1 LLIDEGV
8 GMKKIQWALAVVFTA
23 MVGLVQAVTLPGP
36 VVNADW
42 LAANLNE
49 VQVIEVRTDLASY
62 LRNPEFDTD
71 KKTGKKFL
79 VEVGGHISNSSL
91 LDFKKVRVERLV
103 DGKKIKFLIPE
114 KADFEKLVQ
123 NLGINSGKPIVLV
136 PIGQDMSDIDEALRT
151 YWQFKVYGEDQV
163 AVLDGGIAGWLS
175 EGREYTTA
183 TSQKAPGNWAAKAF
197 RQELIASSDEVAA
210 ASKSGKPQLL
220 DARQPAQYLGL
231 AKRPDV
237 LTFGHIAGS
246 KELAPELLAK
256 PVNGA
261 LYFWS
266 KNTYD
271 ALMSANG
278 LSTKTPTI
286 SYCNTGHLA
295 SGGWFVMSELV
306 GNKSTKLYD
315 GSLYLWTLEGRPL
328 VGVPLN

>member
-1 LLIDEGV
+1 
-8 GMKKIQWALAVVFTA
+8 MKKIQWLLAFVLIS
-23 MVGLVQAVTLPGP
+23 LVSLAQAITLPGP
-36 VVNADW
+36 VVSADW
-42 LAANLNE
+42 LANNMSE

-62 LRNPEFDTD
+62 LRSPEFDTD

-79 VEVGGHISNSSL
+79 VEVGGHIANSTL

-103 DGKKIKFLIPE
+103 DGKKIKHLIPE

-123 NLGINSGKPIVLV
+123 SLGINSDKPIVLV

-151 YWQFKVYGEDQV
+151 YWSFKVYGEDQV

-175 EGREYTTA
+175 EGREFTIANSPKA
-183 TSQKAPGNWAAKAF
+183 TGNWVAKAE
-197 RQELIASSDEVAA
+197 RKELIASSNEVAA

-246 KELAPELLAK
+246 KELAPELLAR
-256 PVNGA
+256 PSNGA
-261 LYFWS
+261 LYFWQ
-266 KNTYD
+266 KKTYD
-271 ALMSANG
+271 ALLAANG
-278 LSTKTPTI
+278 LSSKGSTI
-286 SYCNTGHLA
+286 AYCNTGHLA

>member
-1 LLIDEGV
+1 
-8 GMKKIQWALAVVFTA
+8 MKKIQWLLAFALASL
-23 MVGLVQAVTLPGP
+23 VGLAQAISLPGP
-36 VVNADW
+36 VVSADW
-42 LAANLNE
+42 LTNNLLE
-49 VQVIEVRTDLASY
+49 VQVIEVRTDFASY
-62 LRNPEFDTD
+62 LKKPEFETD

-79 VEVGGHISNSSL
+79 VEVGGHITNSTL

-103 DGKKIKFLIPE
+103 DGKKIKLLIPE

-123 NLGINSGKPIVLV
+123 SLGINSDKPIVLV

-151 YWQFKVYGEDQV
+151 YWSFKVYGEDRV

-175 EGREYTTA
+175 EGREYTTINNP
-183 TSQKAPGNWAAKAF
+183 KAAGNWSANAYRK
-197 RQELIASSDEVAA
+197 ELIASSDEVAA
-210 ASKSGKPQLL
+210 ASKGGKPQLL

-237 LTFGHIAGS
+237 MTYGHIAGS

-256 PVNGA
+256 PSNGA
-261 LYFWS
+261 LYFWQ
-266 KNTYD
+266 KNTYE
-271 ALMSANG
+271 ALMAANG
-278 LSTKTPTI
+278 LSTQNPTI

-295 SGGWFVMSELV
+295 AGGWFVMSELV

>member
-1 LLIDEGV
+1 
-8 GMKKIQWALAVVFTA
+8 MKKIQWLLAFALTGLVS
-23 MVGLVQAVTLPGP
+23 LVQAITLPGP
-36 VVNADW
+36 VVSADW
-42 LAANLNE
+42 LSNNLSD

-79 VEVGGHISNSSL
+79 VEVGGHITNSTL

-123 NLGINSGKPIVLV
+123 SLGINSDKPIVLV
-136 PIGQDMSDIDEALRT
+136 PIGQDMSDIDEALRA
-151 YWQFKVYGEDQV
+151 YWSFKVYGEDQV
-163 AVLDGGIAGWLS
+163 AVLDGGIAGWLG
-175 EGREYTTA
+175 EGREYVTTNA
-183 TSQKAPGNWAAKAF
+183 QKATGNWSAKAY
-197 RQELIASSDEVAA
+197 RKELIASSDDVAA
-210 ASKSGKPQLL
+210 ASKAGKPQLL

-256 PVNGA
+256 PSNGA
-261 LYFWS
+261 LYFWQ

-271 ALMSANG
+271 ALMAANG
-278 LSTKTPTI
+278 LSVKGPTI
-286 SYCNTGHLA
+286 AYCNTGHLA
-295 SGGWFVMSELV
+295 AGGWFVMSELV

>member
-1 LLIDEGV
+1 
-8 GMKKIQWALAVVFTA
+8 MKKIQWLLALVLIS
-23 MVGLVQAVTLPGP
+23 LVSLAQAITLPGP
-36 VVNADW
+36 VVSADW
-42 LAANLNE
+42 LANNMSE

-62 LRNPEFDTD
+62 LRSPEFDTD

-79 VEVGGHISNSSL
+79 VEVGGHIANSTL

-103 DGKKIKFLIPE
+103 DGKKIKHLIPE

-123 NLGINSGKPIVLV
+123 SLGINSDKPIVLV

-151 YWQFKVYGEDQV
+151 YWSFKVYGEDQV
-163 AVLDGGIAGWLS
+163 AVLDGGMAGWLS
-175 EGREYTTA
+175 EGREFTIANSPKA
-183 TSQKAPGNWAAKAF
+183 TGNWIAKAE
-197 RQELIASSDEVAA
+197 RKELIASSNEVAA

-246 KELAPELLAK
+246 KELAPELLAR
-256 PVNGA
+256 PSNGA
-261 LYFWS
+261 LYFWQ
-266 KNTYD
+266 KKTYD
-271 ALMSANG
+271 ALLAANG
-278 LSTKTPTI
+278 LSSKGPTI
-286 SYCNTGHLA
+286 AYCNTGHLA

>member
-1 LLIDEGV
+1 
-8 GMKKIQWALAVVFTA
+8 MKKIQLLLAFFLTGLVS
-23 MVGLVQAVTLPGP
+23 LVQAITLPGP
-36 VVNADW
+36 VVSADW
-42 LAANLNE
+42 LSNNLSD

-79 VEVGGHISNSSL
+79 VEVGGHITNSTL

-123 NLGINSGKPIVLV
+123 SLGINSDKPIVLV

-151 YWQFKVYGEDQV
+151 YWSFKVYGEDQV
-163 AVLDGGIAGWLS
+163 AVLDGGIAGWLG
-175 EGREYTTA
+175 EGREYVTTN
-183 TSQKAPGNWAAKAF
+183 TQKATGNWSAKAY
-197 RQELIASSDEVAA
+197 RKELIASSDDVAT
-210 ASKSGKPQLL
+210 ASKAGKPQLL

-256 PVNGA
+256 PSNGA
-261 LYFWS
+261 LYFWQ

-278 LSTKTPTI
+278 LSAKGPTI
-286 SYCNTGHLA
+286 AYCNTGHLA
-295 SGGWFVMSELV
+295 AGGWFVMSELV

>member
-1 LLIDEGV
+1 
-8 GMKKIQWALAVVFTA
+8 MKKIQWALALVLTSLVS
-23 MVGLVQAVTLPGP
+23 LVQALTLPGP
-36 VVNADW
+36 VVSADW
-42 LAANLNE
+42 LSNNLSD

-62 LRNPEFDTD
+62 VRNPEFDVD

-91 LDFKKVRVERLV
+91 LDFKKVRVERMV

-123 NLGINSGKPIVLV
+123 TLGINSDKPIILV

-151 YWQFKVYGEDQV
+151 YWSFKVYGEDQV
-163 AVLDGGIAGWLS
+163 AVLDGGIAGWLN
-175 EGREYTTA
+175 EGREFTTA
-183 TSQKAPGNWAAKAF
+183 NTQKPAGNWAAKAY
-197 RQELIASSDEVAA
+197 RKELIASSDDVAA
-210 ASKSGKPQLL
+210 ASKGGKPQLL

-237 LTFGHIAGS
+237 LTFGHISGS

-261 LYFWS
+261 LYFWL

-278 LSTKTPTI
+278 LSIKAPTI
-286 SYCNTGHLA
+286 AYCNTGHLA
-295 SGGWFVMSELV
+295 AGGWFVMSELV

>member
-1 LLIDEGV
+1 
-8 GMKKIQWALAVVFTA
+8 MKKIQWFLVITLAALTTLAHA
-23 MVGLVQAVTLPGP
+23 INLPGP
-36 VVNADW
+36 VVSADW
-42 LAANLNE
+42 LTNNMSE
-49 VQVIEVRTDLASY
+49 VQIIEVRTDLASY

-79 VEVGGHISNSSL
+79 VEVGGHITNSSL

-123 NLGINSGKPIVLV
+123 SLGINSDKPIILV

-151 YWQFKVYGEDQV
+151 YWSFKVYGEDQV

-175 EGREYTTA
+175 EGREFTTA
-183 TSQKAPGNWAAKAF
+183 SSQKTAGNWTSKAY
-197 RQELIASSDEVAA
+197 RKDLIASSDDVAA
-210 ASKSGKPQLL
+210 ASKAGKPQLL

-231 AKRPDV
+231 TKRPDV
-237 LTFGHIAGS
+237 VTFGHIAGS

-256 PVNGA
+256 PSNGA
-261 LYFWS
+261 LYFWQ

-271 ALMSANG
+271 ALMAANG
-278 LSTKTPTI
+278 LSIKGPTI
-286 SYCNTGHLA
+286 AYCNTGHLA
-295 SGGWFVMSELV
+295 AGGWFVMSELV

-315 GSLYLWTLEGRPL
+315 GSLYLWTLDGRPL
-328 VGVPLN
+328 VGLPLN

>member
-1 LLIDEGV
+1 
-8 GMKKIQWALAVVFTA
+8 MKKIKLLLAFALTGLVS
-23 MVGLVQAVTLPGP
+23 LVQAITLPGP
-36 VVNADW
+36 VVSADW
-42 LAANLNE
+42 LSNNLSD

-79 VEVGGHISNSSL
+79 VEVGGHITNSTL

-123 NLGINSGKPIVLV
+123 SLGINSDKPIVLV

-151 YWQFKVYGEDQV
+151 YWSFKVYGEDQV
-163 AVLDGGIAGWLS
+163 AVLDGGIAGWLG
-175 EGREYTTA
+175 EGREYVTTNA
-183 TSQKAPGNWAAKAF
+183 QKATGNWSAKAY
-197 RQELIASSDEVAA
+197 RKELIASSDDVAA
-210 ASKSGKPQLL
+210 ASKAGKPQLL

-256 PVNGA
+256 PSNGA
-261 LYFWS
+261 LYFWQ

-271 ALMSANG
+271 ALMAANG
-278 LSTKTPTI
+278 LSVKGPTI
-286 SYCNTGHLA
+286 AYCNTGHLA
-295 SGGWFVMSELV
+295 AGGWFVMSELV

-328 VGVPLN
+328 IGVPLN

>member
-1 LLIDEGV
+1 
-8 GMKKIQWALAVVFTA
+8 MKKIQWLLAFVLIS
-23 MVGLVQAVTLPGP
+23 LVSLAQAITLPGP
-36 VVNADW
+36 VVSADW
-42 LAANLNE
+42 LANNMSE
-49 VQVIEVRTDLASY
+49 VQIIEVRTDLASY
-62 LRNPEFDTD
+62 LRSPEFDTD
-71 KKTGKKFL
+71 KKTGKKLL
-79 VEVGGHISNSSL
+79 VEVGGHIANSTL

-103 DGKKIKFLIPE
+103 DGKKIKLLIPE

-123 NLGINSGKPIVLV
+123 SLGINSDKPIVLV

-151 YWQFKVYGEDQV
+151 YWSFKVYGEDQV

-175 EGREYTTA
+175 EGREFTTA
-183 TSQKAPGNWAAKAF
+183 NSPKAAGNWAAKAE
-197 RQELIASSDEVAA
+197 RKELVASSDDVAA

-256 PVNGA
+256 PSNGA
-261 LYFWS
+261 LYFWQ
-266 KNTYD
+266 KKTYD
-271 ALMSANG
+271 ALLAANG
-278 LSTKTPTI
+278 LSNKGPTI
-286 SYCNTGHLA
+286 AYCNTGHLA
-295 SGGWFVMSELV
+295 AGGWFVMSELV

>member
-1 LLIDEGV
+1 
-8 GMKKIQWALAVVFTA
+8 MKKIKLLLAFALTGLVS
-23 MVGLVQAVTLPGP
+23 LVQAITLPGP
-36 VVNADW
+36 VVSADW
-42 LAANLNE
+42 LSNNLSD

-79 VEVGGHISNSSL
+79 IEVGGHITNSTL
-91 LDFKKVRVERLV
+91 LDFKQVRVERLV

-123 NLGINSGKPIVLV
+123 SLGINSDKPIVLV

-151 YWQFKVYGEDQV
+151 YWSFKVYGEDQV
-163 AVLDGGIAGWLS
+163 AVLDGGIAGWLG
-175 EGREYTTA
+175 EGREYVTTNA
-183 TSQKAPGNWAAKAF
+183 QKATGNWSAKAY
-197 RQELIASSDEVAA
+197 RKELIASSDDVAA
-210 ASKSGKPQLL
+210 ASKAGKPQLL

-237 LTFGHIAGS
+237 LTFGHIASS

-256 PVNGA
+256 PSNGA
-261 LYFWS
+261 LYFWQ

-278 LSTKTPTI
+278 LSIKGPTI
-286 SYCNTGHLA
+286 AYCNTGHLA
-295 SGGWFVMSELV
+295 AGGWFVMSELV

>member
-1 LLIDEGV
+1 
-8 GMKKIQWALAVVFTA
+8 MKKIKLLLAFALTGLVS
-23 MVGLVQAVTLPGP
+23 LVQAITLPGP
-36 VVNADW
+36 VVSADW
-42 LAANLNE
+42 LSNNLSD

-79 VEVGGHISNSSL
+79 VEVGGHITNSTL

-123 NLGINSGKPIVLV
+123 SLGINSDKPIVLV

-151 YWQFKVYGEDQV
+151 YWSFKVYGEDQV

-175 EGREYTTA
+175 EGREFTIA
-183 TSQKAPGNWAAKAF
+183 NSPKAAGNWAAKAE
-197 RQELIASSDEVAA
+197 RKELVASSDDVAA

-256 PVNGA
+256 PSNGA
-261 LYFWS
+261 LYFWQ

-278 LSTKTPTI
+278 LSVKGPTI
-286 SYCNTGHLA
+286 AYCNTGHLA
-295 SGGWFVMSELV
+295 AGGWFVMSELV

>member
-1 LLIDEGV
+1 
-8 GMKKIQWALAVVFTA
+8 MKKIQLLLAFALTGLVS
-23 MVGLVQAVTLPGP
+23 LVQAITLPGP
-36 VVNADW
+36 VVSAEW
-42 LAANLNE
+42 LSNNLTD

-79 VEVGGHISNSSL
+79 VEVGGHIANSTL
-91 LDFKKVRVERLV
+91 LDFKKVRVERMV

-123 NLGINSGKPIVLV
+123 SLGINSDKPIVLV

-151 YWQFKVYGEDQV
+151 YWSFKVYGEDQV
-163 AVLDGGIAGWLS
+163 AVLDGGIAGWLG
-175 EGREYTTA
+175 EGREFTTGN
-183 TSQKAPGNWAAKAF
+183 TQKTVGNWSAKAY
-197 RQELIASSDEVAA
+197 RKELIASSDDVAA
-210 ASKSGKPQLL
+210 ASKAGKPQLL

-256 PVNGA
+256 PSNGA
-261 LYFWS
+261 LYFWQ

-271 ALMSANG
+271 ALMSVNG
-278 LSTKTPTI
+278 LSVKGPTI
-286 SYCNTGHLA
+286 AYCNTGHLA
-295 SGGWFVMSELV
+295 AGGWFVMSELV

>member
-1 LLIDEGV
+1 
-8 GMKKIQWALAVVFTA
+8 MKKIQWLLAFALIS
-23 MVGLVQAVTLPGP
+23 LVSLAQAINLPSP
-36 VVNADW
+36 VVSADW
-42 LAANLNE
+42 LANNMSE

-79 VEVGGHISNSSL
+79 VEVGGHIVSSTL
-91 LDFKKVRVERLV
+91 LDFKKVCVDRMV

-123 NLGINSGKPIVLV
+123 SLGITSDKPIVLV

-151 YWQFKVYGEDQV
+151 YWSFKVYGEDQV

-175 EGREYTTA
+175 ESREFTTA
-183 TSQKAPGNWAAKAF
+183 TTPKSTGNWLAKAE
-197 RQELIASSDEVAA
+197 RKELIASSDDVAA
-210 ASKSGKPQLL
+210 ASKNGKPQLL

-237 LTFGHIAGS
+237 MTFGHIAGS
-246 KELAPELLAK
+246 KELAPELLARSN
-256 PVNGA
+256 NGA
-261 LYFWS
+261 LYFWQ
-266 KNTYD
+266 KKTYD
-271 ALMSANG
+271 ALLAANG
-278 LSTKTPTI
+278 LSSKGQTI
-286 SYCNTGHLA
+286 AYCNTGHLA
-295 SGGWFVMSELV
+295 AGGWFVMSELV

>member
-1 LLIDEGV
+1 
-8 GMKKIQWALAVVFTA
+8 MKKIQWLLAFVLTGLVS
-23 MVGLVQAVTLPGP
+23 LVQAITLPGP
-36 VVNADW
+36 VVSADW
-42 LAANLNE
+42 LSNNLSD

-79 VEVGGHISNSSL
+79 VEVGGHITNSTL

-123 NLGINSGKPIVLV
+123 SLGINSDKPIVLV
-136 PIGQDMSDIDEALRT
+136 PIGQDMSDIDEALRA
-151 YWQFKVYGEDQV
+151 YWSFKVYGEDQV
-163 AVLDGGIAGWLS
+163 AVLDGGIAGWLG
-175 EGREYTTA
+175 EGREYVTTNA
-183 TSQKAPGNWAAKAF
+183 QKATGNWSAKAY
-197 RQELIASSDEVAA
+197 RKELIASSDDVAA
-210 ASKSGKPQLL
+210 ASKAGKPQLL

-256 PVNGA
+256 PSNGA
-261 LYFWS
+261 LYFWQ

-271 ALMSANG
+271 ALMAANG
-278 LSTKTPTI
+278 LSVKGPTI
-286 SYCNTGHLA
+286 AYCNTGHLA
-295 SGGWFVMSELV
+295 AGGWFVMSELV

>member
-1 LLIDEGV
+1 
-8 GMKKIQWALAVVFTA
+8 MKKIQWLLAFALI
-23 MVGLVQAVTLPGP
+23 GLVSLAQAINLPGP
-36 VVNADW
+36 VVSADW
-42 LAANLNE
+42 LANNMSE

-79 VEVGGHISNSSL
+79 VEVGGHITNSTL
-91 LDFKKVRVERLV
+91 LDFKKVRVDRMV

-123 NLGINSGKPIVLV
+123 SLGINSDKPIVLV

-151 YWQFKVYGEDQV
+151 YWSFKVYGEDQV

-175 EGREYTTA
+175 ESREFTTA
-183 TSQKAPGNWAAKAF
+183 TTPKSAGNWLAKAE
-197 RQELIASSDEVAA
+197 RKELIASSDDVAA
-210 ASKSGKPQLL
+210 ASKNGKPQLL

-237 LTFGHIAGS
+237 MTFGHIAGS
-246 KELAPELLAK
+246 KELAPELLARSN
-256 PVNGA
+256 NGA
-261 LYFWS
+261 LYFWQ
-266 KNTYD
+266 KKTYD
-271 ALMSANG
+271 ALLAANG
-278 LSTKTPTI
+278 LSGKGQTI
-286 SYCNTGHLA
+286 AYCNTGHLA
-295 SGGWFVMSELV
+295 AGGWFVVSELV

>member
-1 LLIDEGV
+1 
-8 GMKKIQWALAVVFTA
+8 MKKIQWLFAFILVSLVTLA
-23 MVGLVQAVTLPGP
+23 QAITLPGP
-36 VVNADW
+36 VVSADW
-42 LAANLNE
+42 LANNMSD
-49 VQVIEVRTDLASY
+49 VQIIEVRTDLASY

-79 VEVGGHISNSSL
+79 VEVGGHITNSSL

-123 NLGINSGKPIVLV
+123 SLGINSDKPIVLV

-151 YWQFKVYGEDQV
+151 YWSFKVYGEDQV

-175 EGREYTTA
+175 EGRDYTITTTPKVA
-183 TSQKAPGNWAAKAF
+183 GNWAAKAE
-197 RQELIASSDEVAA
+197 RKQLIASSDDVAL

-237 LTFGHIAGS
+237 LTYGHIAGS

-261 LYFWS
+261 LYFWK

-271 ALMSANG
+271 ALMTANG
-278 LSTKTPTI
+278 LSTKSPTI

-295 SGGWFVMSELV
+295 AGGWFVMSELV

-328 VGVPLN
+328 VGIPLN

>member
-1 LLIDEGV
+1 
-8 GMKKIQWALAVVFTA
+8 MKKMQWFLALVLSSLISLA
-23 MVGLVQAVTLPGP
+23 QAISLPGP
-36 VVNADW
+36 VVSADW
-42 LAANLNE
+42 LANNLSE

-79 VEVGGHISNSSL
+79 VEVGGHITNSSL
-91 LDFKKVRVERLV
+91 LDFKKVRAERTI

-123 NLGINSGKPIVLV
+123 SLGVNSDKPIVLV

-151 YWQFKVYGEDQV
+151 YWTFKVYGEDQV
-163 AVLDGGIAGWLS
+163 AVLDGGIAGWLG
-175 EGREYTTA
+175 EGREFVTTN
-183 TSQKAPGNWAAKAF
+183 SQKTVGNWSTKAY
-197 RQELIASSDEVAA
+197 RKELIASSEEVAA
-210 ASKSGKPQLL
+210 ASKGGKPQLL

-237 LTFGHIAGS
+237 LTFGHIASS

-256 PVNGA
+256 PSNGA
-261 LYFWS
+261 LYFWP

-278 LSTKTPTI
+278 LSTKNPTI
-286 SYCNTGHLA
+286 AYCNTGHLA
-295 SGGWFVMSELV
+295 AGGWFVMSELV

>member
-1 LLIDEGV
+1 
-8 GMKKIQWALAVVFTA
+8 MKKIQWLFAFVLAS
-23 MVGLVQAVTLPGP
+23 LVSLAQAITLPGP
-36 VVNADW
+36 VVSADW
-42 LAANLNE
+42 LANNLSE

-79 VEVGGHISNSSL
+79 VEVGGHITNSTL
-91 LDFKKVRVERLV
+91 LDFKKVRAERLV

-123 NLGINSGKPIVLV
+123 SLGINSDKPIVLV

-151 YWQFKVYGEDQV
+151 YWSFKVYGEDRV
-163 AVLDGGIAGWLS
+163 AVLDGGIAGWLG
-175 EGREYTTA
+175 EGREFTTA
-183 TSQKAPGNWAAKAF
+183 NTQKLAGNWFAKAY
-197 RQELIASSDEVAA
+197 RKELIASSDEVAA
-210 ASKSGKPQLL
+210 ASKGGKPQLL

-237 LTFGHIAGS
+237 QTFGHIADS

-256 PVNGA
+256 PSNGA
-261 LYFWS
+261 LYFWQ

-271 ALMSANG
+271 ALMAANG
-278 LSTKTPTI
+278 LNTKGSTI
-286 SYCNTGHLA
+286 AYCNTGHLA
-295 SGGWFVMSELV
+295 AGGWFVMSELV

>member
-1 LLIDEGV
+1 
-8 GMKKIQWALAVVFTA
+8 MKKIQLLLAFALTGLVS
-23 MVGLVQAVTLPGP
+23 LVQAITLPGP
-36 VVNADW
+36 VVSADW
-42 LAANLNE
+42 LSNNLAD

-79 VEVGGHISNSSL
+79 VEVGGHIANSTL
-91 LDFKKVRVERLV
+91 LDFKKVRVERMV

-114 KADFEKLVQ
+114 KTDFEKLVQ
-123 NLGINSGKPIVLV
+123 SLGINSDKPIVLV

-151 YWQFKVYGEDQV
+151 YWSFKVYGEDQV
-163 AVLDGGIAGWLS
+163 AVLDGGIAGWLG
-175 EGREYTTA
+175 EGREFTTA
-183 TSQKAPGNWAAKAF
+183 NTQKTIGNWSAKAY
-197 RQELIASSDEVAA
+197 RKELIASSDDVAA
-210 ASKSGKPQLL
+210 ASKAGKPQLL

-256 PVNGA
+256 PSNGA
-261 LYFWS
+261 LYFWQ

-278 LSTKTPTI
+278 LSVKGPTI
-286 SYCNTGHLA
+286 AYCNTGHLA
-295 SGGWFVMSELV
+295 AGGWFVMSELV

>member
-1 LLIDEGV
+1 
-8 GMKKIQWALAVVFTA
+8 MKKIQWLLAFALIS
-23 MVGLVQAVTLPGP
+23 LVSLAQAINLPGP
-36 VVNADW
+36 VVRADW
-42 LAANLNE
+42 LANNMSE

-79 VEVGGHISNSSL
+79 VEVGGHITNSTL
-91 LDFKKVRVERLV
+91 LDFKKVRVDRMV

-123 NLGINSGKPIVLV
+123 SLGINSDKPIVLV

-151 YWQFKVYGEDQV
+151 YWSFKVYGEDQV

-175 EGREYTTA
+175 ESREFTTA
-183 TSQKAPGNWAAKAF
+183 TTPKSTGNWLAKAE
-197 RQELIASSDEVAA
+197 RKELIASSDDVAA
-210 ASKSGKPQLL
+210 ASKNGKPQLL

-237 LTFGHIAGS
+237 MTFGHIAGS
-246 KELAPELLAK
+246 KELAPELLARSN
-256 PVNGA
+256 NGA
-261 LYFWS
+261 LYFWQ
-266 KNTYD
+266 KKTYD
-271 ALMSANG
+271 ALLAANG
-278 LSTKTPTI
+278 LSSKGQTI
-286 SYCNTGHLA
+286 AYCNTGHLA
-295 SGGWFVMSELV
+295 AGGWFVMSELV